1 MLFDDPEVLGVLGRL
16 ITSLHVTEA
25 EGEELRQEALVHLWE
40 CESRHPGQRRGW
52 YVRGCW
58 LHLRNVL
65 RKGRSLDSQS
75 HQGGW
80 GRRGRT
86 RCLHTGAGEV
96 DGEEEA
102 TIGGVMSQ
110 VCADD
115 LLAEIGVRLGPVERE
130 TLHLLAEG
138 LTEREVARRQHVS
151 HTAVAK
157 RHRRIAEIARRLEAR

>member
-52 YVRGCW
+52 YVKGCW

-75 HQGGW
+75 HRCGW

-86 RCLHTGAGEV
+86 WCLRAV
-96 DGEEEA
+96 DGGEEDP
-102 TIGGVMSQ
+102 GVDGVWSQ

-115 LLAEIGVRLGPVERE
+115 LLFELGIRLGPAERE
-130 TLHLLAEG
+130 TLRLLAEG

-157 RHRRIAEIARRLEAR
+157 RHRRIAEIARWLEAR